1 MTTTGEMHTHPPV
14 LHIVDT
20 CPYCKKYGNIF
31 NNSEKSINTYINEIK
46 RNKTLILRKIEKI
59 CKK

>member
-1 MTTTGEMHTHPPV
+1 MTTTEVHTHPPV

-31 NNSEKSINTYINEIK
+31 VNDDVSISKYISEIK
-46 RNKTLILRKIEKI
+46 KNNTLIMRKIEKI
-59 CKK
+59 YKK